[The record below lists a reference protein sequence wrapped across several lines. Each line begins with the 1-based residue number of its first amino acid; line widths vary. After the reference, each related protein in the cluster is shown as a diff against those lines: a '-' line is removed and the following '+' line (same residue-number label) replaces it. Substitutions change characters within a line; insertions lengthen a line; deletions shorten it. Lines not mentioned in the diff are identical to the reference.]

1 MKSGL
6 FIALGL
12 AVSIGSASAAS
23 SPSPAEI
30 MNDLVHATNSGDL
43 QAAKQLFTS
52 TPTIVDDFAPFSWQ
66 GTEAVDKWWNG
77 FARFSKRHG
86 MSNIDVELSAPLV
99 SKLDREKDDAYV
111 VVPGVITGTM
121 NGSTFRLTGRNTGV
135 LTLTPA
141 GWRIVVWTWTDDP
154 Q

>member
-6 FIALGL
+6 VIAFGL

-23 SPSPAEI
+23 TPSPAEI
-30 MNDLVHATNSGDL
+30 LNDLARATNSGDL
-43 QAAKQLFTS
+43 QAAEGLFAS
-52 TPTIVDDFAPFSWQ
+52 SPTIVDSFAPFSWQ
-66 GTEAVDKWWNG
+66 GTDAVDKWWNG

-86 MSNIDVELSAPLV
+86 MSNIDVKLSAPLV
-99 SKLDREKDDAYV
+99 TKFDREKDDAYV

-121 NGSTFRLTGRNTGV
+121 NGSTFRMTGRNTGA

>member
-6 FIALGL
+6 VIAFGL

-23 SPSPAEI
+23 TPSPAEI
-30 MNDLVHATNSGDL
+30 LNDLAHATNSGDL

-52 TPTIVDDFAPFSWQ
+52 APTIVDGFSPFSWQ
-66 GTEAVDKWWNG
+66 GTDAVDKWWNSFG
-77 FARFSKRHG
+77 RFSKRHG
-86 MSNIDVELSAPLV
+86 MSNIDVELSAPPV
-99 SKLDREKDDAYV
+99 TKFDREKDDAYV

-121 NGSTFRLTGRNTGV
+121 NGSTFRMTGRNTAV
-135 LTLTPA
+135 LALKPE

-154 Q
+154 G